1 MDPLGPERPAVS
13 HFVQRDTCPGCTSA
27 RRTELF
33 ACKLL
38 DEPIR
43 SHLVEQYRTVGT
55 IELDWLEG
63 GVFRL
68 MECGECG
75 LLYHAEVPDD
85 ALMARVY
92 DHWIDPVRAQAT
104 QRAQRDMDSRLRF
117 ARELMLADRRLRHG
131 DTPLSVLDYGMG
143 WGAWC
148 TMARAFGCDVHGHE
162 SSPLRIEHARSLGIP
177 VLTWDELPK
186 HSFDF
191 INSEQVFEHLTDPL
205 GALKHLVRALAPGG
219 LIKISVPD
227 GRDVKRRLAVGDW
240 SAMDGPHSLLVV
252 TPLQHVNGFHREAL
266 LEMAHRAGLC
276 PAALTLGD
284 YWASNADRIGP
295 GHLLGALTRPLG
307 RRFFASDT
315 YVFFERESVTIT

>member
-1 MDPLGPERPAVS
+1 M
-13 HFVQRDTCPGCTSA
+13 Q
-27 RRTELF
+27 
-33 ACKLL
+33 

-43 SHLVEQYRTVGT
+43 SHLVDQYAMVGT
-55 IELDWLEG
+55 IELEQLEG

-85 ALMARVY
+85 ALMSLVY
-92 DHWIDPVRAQAT
+92 DRWIDPARALES

-117 ARELMLADRRLRHG
+117 ARELMLADRRLRKG
-131 DTPLSVLDYGMG
+131 DVPLSVLDYGMG

-162 SSPLRIEHARSLGIP
+162 NSPLRIEHARTLGIP
-177 VLTWDELPK
+177 LVTWDELPER
-186 HSFDF
+186 SFDF
-191 INSEQVFEHLTDPL
+191 INSEQVFEHLVDPL

-219 LIKISVPD
+219 MLKISVPD
-227 GRDVKRRLAVGDW
+227 GRDVKHRLAVGDW
-240 SAMDGPHSLLVV
+240 SAMDGPHCLFAV
-252 TPLQHVNGFHREAL
+252 TPLQHINCFHREAL
-266 LEMAHRAGLC
+266 LELARRAGLR

-284 YWASNADRIGP
+284 YWAANADLIGP

-315 YVFFERESVTIT
+315 YVFFERDSVTST